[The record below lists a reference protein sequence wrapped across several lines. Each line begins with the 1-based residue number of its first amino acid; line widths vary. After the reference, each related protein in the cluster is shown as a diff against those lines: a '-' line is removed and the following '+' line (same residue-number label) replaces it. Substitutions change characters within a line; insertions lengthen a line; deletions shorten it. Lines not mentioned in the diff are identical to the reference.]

1 MALICPVSDL
11 RNYNSVLE
19 QVSIIRIIHVLTKTI
34 EHLLILKR
42 LYFSR
47 VTILI
52 ISKRIILE

>member
-1 MALICPVSDL
+1 MTIEI
-11 RNYNSVLE
+11 RF
-19 QVSIIRIIHVLTKTI
+19 SIIRIIHVLTKTI